1 MLNFSIPELHQ
12 FLITRL
18 QDRGQTIE
26 AFRAACRRA
35 STALNLPYTVLDGHY
50 TFYTHDIDL
59 QFEAWRAED
68 GTVYILAV
76 DVGGEDS

>member
-1 MLNFSIPELHQ
+1 MLQFTIPELQ
-12 FLITRL
+12 FFLIQRL
-18 QDRGQTIE
+18 QDRVSAAT
-26 AFRAACRRA
+26 FRARCRRA

-59 QFEAWRAED
+59 QFEAWQGDD